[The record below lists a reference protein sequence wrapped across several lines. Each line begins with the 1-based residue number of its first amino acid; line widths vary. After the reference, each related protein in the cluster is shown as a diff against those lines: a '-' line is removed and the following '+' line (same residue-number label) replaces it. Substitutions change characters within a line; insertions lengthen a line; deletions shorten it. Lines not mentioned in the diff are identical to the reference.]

1 VGSGQLLDR
10 SRKEANE
17 VTKGQ
22 KYPAE
27 VLDRA
32 EIDALLRA
40 CGRSRTGRRNRA
52 LIVLLWR
59 AGLRIS
65 EALALEPRDVNF
77 ERGTVRVRRGK
88 GSRARTVG
96 LDPQAAAVLE
106 QWLQVRSA
114 NAHSLIST
122 LDGSPVQASYVRAA
136 LPRLARRAGISKRV
150 HAHGLR
156 HAYAYELIEEGA
168 SPVHVR
174 DLLGHSNI
182 ATTDRYLRSLGASQA
197 VAFARERTW
206 EAESA
211 T

>member
-1 VGSGQLLDR
+1 VQGSNLRPWDYSSRRLGGSKTNLKLRLCDNPGLGS
-10 SRKEANE
+10 SRKGAPRTTANYN
-17 VTKGQ
+17 G
-22 KYPAE
+22 A
-27 VLDRA
+27 
-32 EIDALLRA
+32 
-40 CGRSRTGRRNRA
+40 
-52 LIVLLWR
+52 

-65 EALALEPRDVNF
+65 EALALEPRDINL

-96 LDPQAAAVLE
+96 LDPQAAAVVE
-106 QWLQVRSA
+106 QWLRA
-114 NAHSLIST
+114 RPARAGTLLST

-136 LPRLARRAGISKRV
+136 LPRIAYRAGIAKRV

-156 HAYAYELIEEGA
+156 HAYAYEEGA

-197 VAFARERTW
+197 VAFARGRTW
-206 EAESA
+206 G
-211 T
+211 